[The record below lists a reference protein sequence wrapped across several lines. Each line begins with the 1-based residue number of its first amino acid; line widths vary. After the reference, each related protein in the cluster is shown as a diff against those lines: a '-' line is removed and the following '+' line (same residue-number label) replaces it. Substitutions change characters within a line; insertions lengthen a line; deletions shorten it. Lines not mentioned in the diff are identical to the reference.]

1 MFNKKLKDKITAL
14 ERDTADYAESL
25 IELQRKLAAA
35 LEESVKVLRL
45 EDINRDLQI
54 QVSKV
59 NAKNKELLH
68 EKKKLQHPER
78 PDVPWADHEMTAEER
93 TMKAKEIISNPLMME
108 IFRGLEDGLSNGA
121 RGADLSNHV
130 ELMSYTMGL
139 QILDQIVDYIEDRIT
154 DEKVVE
160 YNQKVANVA
169 NFKH

>member
-1 MFNKKLKDKITAL
+1 MFNKKLKSRITELEGLLSSSRDNISSLRDKLKAP
-14 ERDTADYAESL
+14 
-25 IELQRKLAAA
+25 
-35 LEESVKVLRL
+35 
-45 EDINRDLQI
+45 
-54 QVSKV
+54 
-59 NAKNKELLH
+59 KN
-68 EKKKLQHPER
+68 R
-78 PDVPWADHEMTAEER
+78 PDLPWADHDMTPEER

-121 RGADLSNHV
+121 RSADLSNHV

>member
-1 MFNKKLKDKITAL
+1 MFNKKLKEENKYLSDKVGELAL
-14 ERDTADYAESL
+14 KLKRAKAIKIPDEPVSL
-25 IELQRKLAAA
+25 P
-35 LEESVKVLRL
+35 
-45 EDINRDLQI
+45 DI
-54 QVSKV
+54 
-59 NAKNKELLH
+59 
-68 EKKKLQHPER
+68 
-78 PDVPWADHEMTAEER
+78 PWADHDMTPEER

-121 RGADLSNHV
+121 RSADLSNHV